1 MKYKLKAKEEFFYG
15 GKTHKV
21 GDVFEAVDPDARV
34 LVATNKVEDVTK
46 APPKT
51 AAPEYETRDVKAQE
65 KPAEP
70 MTTES
75 TPATGR
81 PRRYLRRDMTS
92 EK

>member
-21 GDVFEAVDPDARV
+21 GDHFEAVDPDARV
-34 LVATNKVEDVTK
+34 LVATNKAEDVTK
-46 APPKT
+46 KAAE
-51 AAPEYETRDVKAQE
+51 AAPTYQTQEIKAEE

-70 MTTES
+70 VTTDDVP
-75 TPATGR
+75 TTGR
-81 PRRYLRRDMTS
+81 TRRYARRDMTS